1 MSLSDSKR
9 TDISTDLLYWG
20 PDDRYRPTV
29 EDGVEIP
36 PDLPGHLEL
45 PPVNS
50 QIEDCVRRAEAERRR
65 AE

>member
-50 QIEDCVRRAEAERRR
+50 QIED
-65 AE
+65 